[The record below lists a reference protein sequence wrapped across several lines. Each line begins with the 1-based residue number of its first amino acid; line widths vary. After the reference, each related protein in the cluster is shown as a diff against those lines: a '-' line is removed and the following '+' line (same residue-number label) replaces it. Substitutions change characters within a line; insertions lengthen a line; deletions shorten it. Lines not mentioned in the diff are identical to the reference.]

1 MCHLRRYFKM
11 HIGKLHNEPE
21 IMFSTLNQDQVREI
35 HSKSI
40 KILEEL
46 GMVVHYEGAL
56 QLLKEAG
63 AFVEAD
69 KVFIPA
75 AMVENAIRTAP
86 SRFTLYDRNGN
97 AAMHVEH
104 RNVYYGTGSDTPN
117 RIDYESGERCK
128 WTKKDVEDGITL
140 CDYLENIDFVMSM
153 GLISDVETHMNT
165 REQYAVMLRKSKKP
179 QIVVCDDV
187 NDLKDVIAMAAAV
200 RGSLEKLQHKPL
212 FAVYCEP
219 TSPLVNTFDAI
230 DKLLLCA
237 EQRIPVNYA
246 AGGLSGGTT
255 PVTAAGT
262 ILLNNAECLLG
273 LVIHQLKNPGAPFL
287 YGFGNGPMDLKTMQ
301 SIYASPTAIQIQ
313 GGMCELARFYQLPSW
328 GEAGDG
334 VSKLC
339 DEQSTMEASHFILMA
354 ALQGCNVTH
363 DVGYLDCG
371 LSISFEH
378 LAICDEIISRTKAT
392 VKELKTDEEYL
403 GYDAI
408 ARVGHGG
415 NYILDKHTYD
425 HMREEW
431 RGDLSDFNSYET
443 WHNKGKLSMS
453 ERAHQKVKHILSNYQ
468 PEPLPAEVDA
478 KIEEILEQAR

>member
-1 MCHLRRYFKM
+1 MY
-11 HIGKLHNEPE
+11 IGKLYNEPE

-46 GMVVHYEGAL
+46 GMIVHHEGAL

-63 AFVEAD
+63 AFVEGN

-86 SRFTLYDRNGN
+86 SRFTLYDRHGN

-104 RNVYYGTGSDTPN
+104 RNVHYGTGSDTPN
-117 RIDYESGERCK
+117 RIDFETGERRK
-128 WTKKDVEDGITL
+128 WTKKDVEEGITL
-140 CDYLENIDFVMSM
+140 CDYLDNIDFIMSM

-165 REQYAVMLRKSKKP
+165 REQYAVMLRKSEKP

-187 NDLKDVIAMAAAV
+187 NDLNDVIAMAAAV
-200 RGSLEKLQHKPL
+200 RGSLENLQHRPL

-219 TSPLVNTFDAI
+219 SSPLVNSFDAI

-287 YGFGNGPMDLKTMQ
+287 YGFGNGPMDLRTMQ

-313 GGMCELARFYQLPSW
+313 GGMCELARFYRLPSW

-334 VSKLC
+334 VSKIC

-354 ALQGCNVTH
+354 ALQGCNITH

-378 LAICDEIISRTKAT
+378 LVICDEIISRTKAT
-392 VKELKTDEEYL
+392 VTELKTDEEYL

-415 NYILDKHTYD
+415 NYVLDQHTYD
-425 HMREEW
+425 HMKEEW
-431 RGDLSDFNSYET
+431 HGDLSDFNSYET
-443 WHNKGKLSMS
+443 WNSKGKLSMR
-453 ERAHQKVKHILSNYQ
+453 ERAHQKVEDILSNYQ
-468 PEPLPAEVDA
+468 PKPLPAEVDA
-478 KIEEILEQAR
+478 RIDEILKKAR